1 MDATLRK
8 HPAAVPGNP
17 AYNASIANIATAVDA
32 SFKLDIAAALGVD
45 SSRIVI
51 LSKSVGS
58 VRMNFIGIPDNAD
71 LGDNS
76 SGKNVSTTNPSYVT
90 IDHAA
95 PQLIGVSISWLNRFL
110 FSC

>member
-1 MDATLRK
+1 MDATLQK

-17 AYNASIANIATAVDA
+17 AYNASIATAVDA

-58 VRMNFIGIPDNAD
+58 VRMNFIGIPDKAD
-71 LGDNS
+71 LGDTS
-76 SGKNVSTTNPSYVT
+76 SETNVSTTNPS
-90 IDHAA
+90 
-95 PQLIGVSISWLNRFL
+95 
-110 FSC
+110 

>member
-1 MDATLRK
+1 MDATLQK

-17 AYNASIANIATAVDA
+17 AYNASIATAVDA

-95 PQLIGVSISWLNRFL
+95 PQLIEVSISWLNRFL

>member
-1 MDATLRK
+1 MDATLQK

-17 AYNASIANIATAVDA
+17 AYNASIATAVDA

-90 IDHAA
+90 INHAA